1 MKKYFDLLQKLKK
14 KKYNWLI
21 TGVAGFIGSNLLES
35 LLRLDQKVVGIDN
48 FSTGKKKNLEIIKS
62 LVSKN
67 QWNNFNFIRA
77 DICNFNLCNKACKN
91 IDFVLHQAALGSVPR
106 SIIDPISTNHS
117 NIDGFVN
124 IINAAKNQ
132 KVKSFTYA
140 SSSSVYGD
148 HFAIPKKESKI
159 GNPLSPYAVTKFTNE
174 LYAGVFYKN
183 YSFSSIGLIYF
194 NVFGKLQ
201 DPKGSYAAVI
211 PKWISQISKNQKVLI
226 YGDGNTTRDFCY
238 IENVIQANLLAAT
251 AKENAKNHIYNIA
264 VGKSITLLKAY
275 QKIKSLLLINKNK
288 KFSKLFFKSFRNGD
302 IRHSTAS
309 IKKSQLMLGYMPTHN
324 FDKGIKELTSY
335 VINNQK
341 L

>member
-77 DICNFNLCNKACKN
+77 DICNFNLCNKACNN

-183 YSFSSIGLIYF
+183 YNFSSIGLRYF

-226 YGDGNTTRDFCY
+226 YGDGKTTRDFCY

-264 VGKSITLLKAY
+264 VGESITLLKAY

>member
-183 YSFSSIGLIYF
+183 YSFSSIGLRYF

>member
-1 MKKYFDLLQKLKK
+1 MKKYFDLLQKFKK

-183 YSFSSIGLIYF
+183 YGFSSIGLRYF

-226 YGDGNTTRDFCY
+226 YGDGKTTRDFCY